1 MFGGD
6 KMEIVLNIIW
16 TIVSIGLGFYI
27 LLFGRKMLWATLG
40 IMALVA
46 TARLLAIFV
55 ADVDFGW
62 QLIEL
67 EAWNLVGIAFIAG
80 AVGVF
85 LGRFKPDTA
94 INFIGFIAGADIIL
108 WFYEISSHLIIE
120 VARLTEQIAL
130 VIGLLLLFLGGVMG
144 LWLIRKYQ
152 DELLIIMSMLVGIQ
166 LIQDG
171 FRLDGQSSLTAI
183 IIITLALIG
192 VLVQYADFLREM
204 EAKTPLIVSEEAA
217 SSLDFFQS
225 LEIDEE

>member
-1 MFGGD
+1 
-6 KMEIVLNIIW
+6 MEIVLNIIW

-67 EAWNLVGIAFIAG
+67 EAWNLVGIAFTAG
-80 AVGVF
+80 ALGVI
-85 LGRFKPDTA
+85 LGKLKPGIA
-94 INFIGFIAGADIIL
+94 VSFIGFIAGADIIL

-120 VARLTEQIAL
+120 VARLSEQIAL

-144 LWLIRKYQ
+144 LLLIRKYR
-152 DELLIIMSMLVGIQ
+152 DDFLIILTMLVGVQ

-183 IIITLALIG
+183 IFITLALVG
-192 VLVQYADFLREM
+192 VLVQYADYLREM

-217 SSLDFFQS
+217 SSLDFFQN